1 MRKSKNYGVGASIA
15 FLVIWAFFIIGW
27 ILNIIDLIKM
37 DIELTGVVILKII
50 GIFILPLGSIMGWFF

>member
-15 FLVIWAFFIIGW
+15 FLVILALFIIGW

-50 GIFILPLGSIMGWFF
+50 GIFIVPLGSIMGWFF